1 VTRRRVLAAPCVD
14 VAGMLDALR
23 QNIDR
28 ADAMVCATE
37 HQLERFTWGDANDD
51 DDGGVEDRRLE
62 HLSHLLG
69 ATKEAVRAAVYASG
83 ELAAELVKYRQGT

>member
-1 VTRRRVLAAPCVD
+1 MTRRRLLTAPCVD

-37 HQLERFTWGDANDD
+37 HQLEQFTWGDSNDD
-51 DDGGVEDRRLE
+51 DGVEDRRLE
-62 HLSHLLG
+62 HLLHLLG

-83 ELAAELVKYRQGT
+83 VLAAELIKYRQGT

>member
-1 VTRRRVLAAPCVD
+1 MLASQCVD

-37 HQLERFTWGDANDD
+37 HQLERFTWGDVNDD
-51 DDGGVEDRRLE
+51 DDGVEDRRLE

-69 ATKEAVRAAVYASG
+69 ATKEAVRAAVHASS
-83 ELAAELVKYRQGT
+83 ELAAELVKHRQGT

>member
-1 VTRRRVLAAPCVD
+1 MLASPCVD
-14 VAGMLDALR
+14 IAGMLDALR

-37 HQLERFTWGDANDD
+37 HQLEQFTWGDSNDD
-51 DDGGVEDRRLE
+51 DRDDRRLE

>member
-1 VTRRRVLAAPCVD
+1 MLAVPYLD
-14 VAGMLDALR
+14 VAGMLDAVR

-37 HQLERFTWGDANDD
+37 HQLEQFTWGEVNDD
-51 DDGGVEDRRLE
+51 DGYDRRLE

-83 ELAAELVKYRQGT
+83 ELAAELVKHRQGT